1 MRVLGLGLGLEF
13 DLLLVKVHENRE
25 RVIMRTFHLLTH
37 QTVLLCDVHFYVL
50 LVMCIVF
57 VVRVVKAC
65 NGFVYLLESS
75 ENANT

>member
-1 MRVLGLGLGLEF
+1 
-13 DLLLVKVHENRE
+13 
-25 RVIMRTFHLLTH
+25 MRTFHLLTH